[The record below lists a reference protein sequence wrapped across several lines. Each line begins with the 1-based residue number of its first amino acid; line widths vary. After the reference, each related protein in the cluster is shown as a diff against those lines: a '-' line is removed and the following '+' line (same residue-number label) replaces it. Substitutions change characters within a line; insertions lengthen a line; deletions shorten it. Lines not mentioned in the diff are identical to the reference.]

1 MTSRR
6 ALLIVNRNCRQ
17 GNSDLSAIIAAL
29 AEQGIEVEAEYPESI
44 EHSASLIRGRGA
56 ELDLII
62 LGGGDGT
69 LRSAIEP
76 VLKSGRPLGVL
87 PLGTAN
93 DLARSLGVPQDP
105 VAAARAIAGGIE
117 HRIDLGRVNGHY
129 FFNASNIGLGVGV
142 TRALSYALKQ
152 RWGPL
157 SYARA
162 LWVAARQARTFSA
175 RIVCDG
181 QEHHVRSMQITV
193 GNGRFY
199 GGGMTVHAE
208 AALDDQQLDVYSL
221 QPQSL
226 WRLGRLLPA
235 LRWGTYEGNEQV
247 DTFQGRRVE
256 IHTSRPRRISADGEL
271 VSRTP
276 ADYEVIPAAL
286 TIMVPPDAAQA
297 EGLRNVAQ

>member
-6 ALLIVNRNCRQ
+6 ALLIVNRKCRQ
-17 GNSDLSAIIAAL
+17 GSSDLSAIIAAL
-29 AEQGIEVEAEYPESI
+29 AEQGVEVEVEYPEGI
-44 EHSASLIRGRGA
+44 QHSASLIRGRGA

-69 LRSAIEP
+69 LRSAIKP
-76 VLKSGRPLGVL
+76 VLESGRPLGVL

-93 DLARSLGVPQDP
+93 DLARSLGIPQDP
-105 VAAARAIAGGIE
+105 VAAARAIAGGLE

-129 FFNASNIGLGVGV
+129 FFNASNIGVGVGV

-162 LWVAARQARTFSA
+162 LWVAARQSRPFSA
-175 RIVCDG
+175 QIVCDG
-181 QEHHVRSMQITV
+181 KEHYVRSVQITV

-208 AALDDQQLDVYSL
+208 AALDDQRLDVYSL
-221 QPQSL
+221 RPQSM
-226 WRLGRLLPA
+226 WRLGKLLPA
-235 LRWGTYEGNEQV
+235 LRRGTYEGRDQV
-247 DTFQGRRVE
+247 DTFKGRR
-256 IHTSRPRRISADGEL
+256 IKIRTSRPRMINADGEL

-286 TIMVPPDAAQA
+286 TLMVPRNAAQA